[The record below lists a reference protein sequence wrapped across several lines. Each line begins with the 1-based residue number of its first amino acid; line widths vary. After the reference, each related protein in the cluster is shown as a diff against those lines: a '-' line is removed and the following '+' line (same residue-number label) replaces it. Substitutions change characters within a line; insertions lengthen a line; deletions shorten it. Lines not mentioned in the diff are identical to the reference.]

1 MAGLVI
7 NFHAYIQDPML
18 LLLCAALLFAG
29 EQFPALHTV
38 LQTLLLPT
46 I

>member
-1 MAGLVI
+1 MAGRVI
-7 NFHAYIQDPML
+7 NFHTYIQDPML

-29 EQFPALHTV
+29 EQFPALRTV
-38 LQTLLLPT
+38 LQAPLFPT